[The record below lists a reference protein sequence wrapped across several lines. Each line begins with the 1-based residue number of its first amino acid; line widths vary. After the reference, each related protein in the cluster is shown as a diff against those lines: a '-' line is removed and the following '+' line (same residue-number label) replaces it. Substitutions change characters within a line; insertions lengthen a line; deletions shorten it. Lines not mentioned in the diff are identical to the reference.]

1 MRRVVTVNSVPD
13 SSLLDDPIIML
24 GPVYLTLRRI
34 IILGIA
40 SLASAGIVKAMPWII
55 ATLPGGVPFP
65 AGGVPALFILS
76 LAGALAFM
84 DPGPLPLERQLQLY
98 LEEPGSKSAPAAG
111 ELTRQG
117 RRAPRLKV
125 KITRGAIGVLGLLML
140 IASGI
145 LWYMQIEDPAYGPG
159 ALTLLASLFE
169 AAGVYLALYYILEE
183 ASRVEDKA

>member
-13 SSLLDDPIIML
+13 SSLLDDPIIMI

-55 ATLPGGVPFP
+55 VTLPGGVPFP
-65 AGGVPALFILS
+65 AGGIPALFILS

-98 LEEPGSKSAPAAG
+98 LEEPGGKSAPTAG
-111 ELTRQG
+111 GLTRQG
-117 RRAPRLKV
+117 SRAPRLR
-125 KITRGAIGVLGLLML
+125 IRLEREAAGMLGLTML
-140 IASGI
+140 VASGA
-145 LWYMQIEDPAYGPG
+145 LWYMHILDPSYGPG
-159 ALTLLASLFE
+159 LLTLLAALLE
-169 AAGVYLALYYILEE
+169 AAGLYLVLYAL
-183 ASRVEDKA
+183 RF